1 MSVLSIPSVAD
12 HGMAGCRLIFTYPGK
27 KTEAGDACLYPVQ
40 VEEIPMPD
48 EGSRTRHVLYLPLG
62 ELTAGRYCPGAE
74 ESLRGVGCGLV
85 FGSLP
90 TLLHFILVPFGET
103 FSGRRDS
110 LFRSDTIQYNPLR
123 AGRKEIP
130 VGMEGKKLP
139 L

>member
-1 MSVLSIPSVAD
+1 
-12 HGMAGCRLIFTYPGK
+12 MAGRRLIFTHPGK
-27 KTEAGDACLYPVQ
+27 KTEAEDTCLYPVQ

-48 EGSRTRHVLYLPLG
+48 EGSRTRHVLYLPFG

-74 ESLRGVGCGLV
+74 ESLRGVAVSL